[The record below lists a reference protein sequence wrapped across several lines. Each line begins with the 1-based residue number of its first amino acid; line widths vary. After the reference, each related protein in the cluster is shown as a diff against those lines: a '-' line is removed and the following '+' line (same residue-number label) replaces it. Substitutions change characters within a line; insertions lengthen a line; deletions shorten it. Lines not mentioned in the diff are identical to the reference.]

1 MHLPRVGL
9 SLVIFAHRLGINGFL
24 ASVMLYAIRILKTRQ
39 KEERGNFQSD
49 LMELY
54 RRGEWKGGVY
64 EGRWRG
70 GGELKE
76 LKKRLQCTY

>member
-1 MHLPRVGL
+1 
-9 SLVIFAHRLGINGFL
+9 
-24 ASVMLYAIRILKTRQ
+24 MLYAIRILKTRQ

-70 GGELKE
+70 GGEAAHVG
-76 LKKRLQCTY
+76 KKLSSNYLIIRSSVNMKGRVKIVEV